1 MRVISGTRGGLPL
14 KSLPGLD
21 TRPTTDKV
29 KGSIF
34 SILSFRITGKRVL
47 DLFSGSGAMGI
58 EALSRGATSAV
69 LVDSSRKAGEI
80 IRKNLEFTKL
90 SASCVCLPADKY
102 LNSCN
107 EKFDV
112 IFMDPPY
119 FSTHIQEC
127 LEIISRRNLLS
138 EDGIIVAESDKT
150 EVFPEKLSGFSLT
163 DERFYGRVAV
173 RFYSIEKKI

>member
-14 KSLPGLD
+14 KTLDGLD
-21 TRPTTDKV
+21 TRPTSDKV

-34 SILSFRITGKRVL
+34 SILFGKICGAKVL

-58 EALSRGATSAV
+58 EALSRGADSAT
-69 LVDSSRKAGEI
+69 LVDASPKAVQI

-90 SASCVCLPADKY
+90 SANVITGRADAYLSSC
-102 LNSCN
+102 S

-119 FSTHIQEC
+119 FSTEITAC
-127 LEIISRRNLLS
+127 MKIISDRGLLA
-138 EDGIIVAESDKT
+138 EEGIIVAESDKQ
-150 EVFPEKLSGFSLT
+150 EQFPAEIAGFVLK

-173 RFYSIEKKI
+173 RFYG

>member
-14 KSLPGLD
+14 KALPGLD

-29 KGSIF
+29 KGTIF
-34 SILSFRITGKRVL
+34 NILYDRVAESKVL

-58 EALSRGATSAV
+58 EALSRGATSAC
-69 LVDSSRKAGEI
+69 LVDSSPKAIEI

-90 SASCVCLPADKY
+90 SADVICRPADKF
-102 LNSCN
+102 LQGCN
-107 EKFDV
+107 ERFDV

-119 FSTHIQEC
+119 FSNHITDC
-127 LEIISRRNLLS
+127 LKIISEKDILS
-138 EDGIIVAESDKT
+138 DGGIIVAESDKK
-150 EVFPEKLSGFSLT
+150 EIFPAEISSFNLM

-173 RFYSIEKKI
+173 RFYGKK

>member
-14 KSLPGLD
+14 KALPGLD

-34 SILSFRITGKRVL
+34 SILYDRVAESKVL

-58 EALSRGATSAV
+58 EALSRGAASAT
-69 LVDSSRKAGEI
+69 LVDSSPKAVEI

-90 SASCVCLPADKY
+90 SANVLCRPADKF
-102 LNSCN
+102 LLGCS
-107 EKFDV
+107 EKFDI

-119 FSTHIQEC
+119 FSNHITDC
-127 LEIISRRNLLS
+127 LEIIFEKDILS
-138 EDGIIVAESDKT
+138 DGGIIVAESDKSET
-150 EVFPEKLSGFSLT
+150 FPAEISSFAMI

-173 RFYSIEKKI
+173 RFYGKK

>member
-1 MRVISGTRGGLPL
+1 MRVISGDAGGLPL
-14 KSLPGLD
+14 KTLSGLD

-34 SILSFRITGKRVL
+34 NILYDKIEGADVL

-58 EALSRGATSAV
+58 EALSRGAKSAT
-69 LVDSSRKAGEI
+69 LVDHSQKSAEI

-90 SASCVCLPADKY
+90 SASVVCRQADKF
-102 LNSCN
+102 LSDCS
-107 EKFDV
+107 EKYDI

-119 FSTHIQEC
+119 FSSHITDC
-127 LEIISRRNLLS
+127 MKIIAEKNLLNGG
-138 EDGIIVAESDKT
+138 GIIVAESDKQ
-150 EVFPEKLSGFSLT
+150 EVFPAEISSFILR

-173 RFYSIEKKI
+173 RFYGKK